1 MKLSSWR
8 TGAWWSRAA
17 LPSCWR
23 RMRFLPQWRDGREFI
38 SDLRRRGESVAFLTI
53 CEARPCELSCIS
65 NQHKRQTGA
74 YEHVRVHSIRF
85 EGEIIP
91 RTSQREE
98 LDPGAS
104 AREGDGVVSNVSK

>member
-23 RMRFLPQWRDGREFI
+23 RMRFLPQWRDGREVI
-38 SDLRRRGESVAFLTI
+38 SDLTRRGESVAFLTI

-65 NQHKRQTGA
+65 NQHNRQTAA
-74 YEHVRVHSIRF
+74 YEHDRLHSIRL
-85 EGEIIP
+85 EGELIP
-91 RTSQREE
+91 RTSQREQ
-98 LDPGAS
+98 LAAGPS
-104 AREGDGVVSNVSK
+104 ARGRDGHASK